1 MWRWLHESRHGIKNE
16 DRPSLLLKFKSL
28 VYSDTLEQFRELYKT
43 IITRDKAVKKYPSF
57 VKYLES
63 LESMK
68 ESWALCFRSELLIRC
83 HNTNNNVEAQFLIIK
98 DIILQRV
105 REYSVVAL
113 FDKLVVDFN
122 DYYKN
127 KLLSI
132 ASSSFDGNYRN
143 RFAGKSKEK
152 SGMGYKK
159 TTEDEFKYMEANL
172 VDHGHNVFS
181 VPSAKKDHTSYLVD
195 MEAGTCICPVG
206 INGAP
211 CKHQYIL
218 WILGKGAC
226 RNFLP
231 LFSPEDR
238 KKYAEIAIGISLPIE
253 AYAGLHDHNSS
264 VTSANTDDGPTC
276 LNTDAEKRDIEERE
290 TTNSHDTS
298 VQVDE
303 VTNAL
308 TDFYDFVLKKLP
320 HIDSSYLNGL
330 VKFTKKVKNMT
341 DSNVSSA
348 FHLFGSRRHHHRHIV
363 NRICSVSKRAQKGNI
378 PVQPGAVQ

>member
-1 MWRWLHESRHGIKNE
+1 
-16 DRPSLLLKFKSL
+16 
-28 VYSDTLEQFRELYKT
+28 
-43 IITRDKAVKKYPSF
+43 
-57 VKYLES
+57 
-63 LESMK
+63 
-68 ESWALCFRSELLIRC
+68 
-83 HNTNNNVEAQFLIIK
+83 
-98 DIILQRV
+98 
-105 REYSVVAL
+105 
-113 FDKLVVDFN
+113 
-122 DYYKN
+122 
-127 KLLSI
+127 
-132 ASSSFDGNYRN
+132 
-143 RFAGKSKEK
+143 
-152 SGMGYKK
+152 MGYKNP
-159 TTEDEFKYMEANL
+159 TEDEFKYMEANL

-238 KKYAEIAIGISLPIE
+238 KKYAEIAIGMSLPIE

-276 LNTDAEKRDIEERE
+276 LNTDAEKRDIEGRE

-303 VTNAL
+303 ATDAL

-330 VKFTKKVKNMT
+330 LKLTKKVKNMT

-348 FHLFGSRRHHHRHIV
+348 FHLFGSKRHHHRRIV

-378 PVQPGAVQ
+378 PVQPGQCKEELRKMAPENVRKGAKPVNTFSSNIPVRSVGSKRKHALSQNVADNHPVPKKAGRSVGR